1 MSNYMARLEERIRRL
16 KLDVGGMNDWR
27 KVRIEIERHG
37 GRWRAANGMTYEL
50 KDGVIYQHAS
60 ESGVGQVVVTALDAP
75 VPYIAVL
82 ELDLQFVPP
91 QRRQAALKELEDL
104 ARRAAPVAEII
115 TIVQN
120 DWLSKISLARWG
132 DKDAWKTRLRPTRLT
147 LESRRRRGE
156 RFDPDLIYPG
166 DQFEVIR

>member
-16 KLDVGGMNDWR
+16 KSDVGAMNDWR

-37 GRWRAANGMTYEL
+37 GRWRAPNGITYEL

-60 ESGVGQVVVTALDAP
+60 EGGVSQTIIAAIDAP

-82 ELDLQFVPP
+82 ELDLQFMPP
-91 QRRQAALKELEDL
+91 QKRQAALKELEGR
-104 ARRAAPVAEII
+104 ARAAAPVAEII
-115 TIVQN
+115 TIVPN

-132 DKDAWKTRLRPTRLT
+132 DKHAWKTRLRPTRLT
-147 LESRRRRGE
+147 LESRRRRGQK
-156 RFDPDLIYPG
+156 FDPDLIYAG

>member
-16 KLDVGGMNDWR
+16 KNDVAATNNWR
-27 KVRIEIERHG
+27 RARIEIERHG
-37 GRWRAANGMTYEL
+37 GHWRAPNGITYDL
-50 KDGVIYQHAS
+50 KDGVIYESVS
-60 ESGVGQVVVTALDAP
+60 ESGVGQVIVTALDAP

-82 ELDLQFVPP
+82 GLDLQFMPP
-91 QRRQAALKELEDL
+91 EKRQAALKELEDQ
-104 ARRAAPVAEII
+104 ARRAAPVVEII

-132 DKDAWKTRLRPTRLT
+132 DKHAWKTRLRPTSLT

-156 RFDPDLIYPG
+156 KFNPDLIYPG